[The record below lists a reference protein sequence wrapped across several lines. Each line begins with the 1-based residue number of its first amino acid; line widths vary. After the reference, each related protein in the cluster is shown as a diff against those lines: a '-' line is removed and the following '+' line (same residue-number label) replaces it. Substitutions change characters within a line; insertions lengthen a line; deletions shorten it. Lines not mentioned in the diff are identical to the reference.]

1 MASNKSLTISKAR
14 TMAIVAAGWLAAN
27 EVCQGSVVVNAAA
40 VDQGQT
46 AHSHV
51 TVNSKD
57 VADNMQVQV

>member
-1 MASNKSLTISKAR
+1 
-14 TMAIVAAGWLAAN
+14 MAIVAAGWLAAN